1 MLWTDVNIYLNR
13 FLNGFSNN
21 DRLPNLKSV
30 EFNLMIKKL
39 FQTEEHKV
47 EGQTGNI

>member
-1 MLWTDVNIYLNR
+1 MFKLWADFNIYLNR

-21 DRLPNLKSV
+21 DRLPNLKAV

-39 FQTEEHKV
+39 FQTEE
-47 EGQTGNI
+47 NNLIYI